1 MNNTHKLLLT
11 AAVAAAFSL
20 APQIKADDSLLSPR
34 AQALKPS
41 IRSETSKADA
51 NLVQNESTG
60 NARAEALRPRVASG
74 TSANDPD
81 LIHVSGY
88 TGRNPFRQ
96 SAPQFEVAPLGK
108 SSGKTCEAGCQKPCC
123 AKK

>member
-1 MNNTHKLLLT
+1 MKNTQKLLLT
-11 AAVAAAFSL
+11 VAVAAAFSL

-41 IRSETSKADA
+41 IRSESKSDS

-81 LIHVSGY
+81 LIHASGY
-88 TGRNPFRQ
+88 TGRNPIRQ
-96 SAPQFEVAPLGK
+96 SAPQFEVAPLGA
-108 SSGKTCEAGCQKPCC
+108 SGKTCEKDCQKPCC
-123 AKK
+123 AKQ

>member
-1 MNNTHKLLLT
+1 MKNAQKFLLT
-11 AAVAAAFSL
+11 AAIATAFSL

-41 IRSETSKADA
+41 IRAETPKADV
-51 NLVQNESTG
+51 NLIENQSTG
-60 NARAEALRPRVASG
+60 NARQEALRPRVASG

-88 TGRNPFRQ
+88 TGRNPLRQ
-96 SAPQFEVAPLGK
+96 SQPQFEVAPLG
-108 SSGKTCEAGCQKPCC
+108 SSGKTCDKDCQKPCC
-123 AKK
+123 K